1 LPMRPPSQLLGTWR
15 FQSLVFGLL
24 YAVDR
29 KDRLKVI
36 KGILIRNLIKLPDE
50 DYVLRTPVG
59 TFHCVDAASA
69 YQFAPNWEVK
79 VKEVIR
85 RYHSGLFVDVG
96 ANIGYYSVMAG
107 RQGNRVMAIEPN
119 SRAYACLADNVVQNI
134 NADSSETY
142 RAVAWSHD
150 GLVRFTEDDYSDTS
164 RVSTKGNRLVRAVSL
179 DSILHGATPSLIK
192 IDAEGSEL
200 QVMQGASK
208 TLQSKRPAVI
218 FESLDVSRL
227 SSSIDYL
234 TGLGYQR
241 FRRLDESNTLAE

>member
-1 LPMRPPSQLLGTWR
+1 MRPPSQLLGTWR

-29 KDRLKVI
+29 RDRLKVI
-36 KGILIRNLIKLPDE
+36 KGILTTNLIKLPDK
-50 DYVLRTPVG
+50 DYTLRTPVG

-79 VKEVIR
+79 VKEVVR
-85 RYHSGLFVDVG
+85 GYHDGLFVDVG
-96 ANIGYYSVMAG
+96 ANIGFYSVMAG
-107 RQGNRVMAIEPN
+107 RQGNRVVAIEPN
-119 SRAYACLADNVVQNI
+119 SKAYSCLADNVMKNI
-134 NADSSETY
+134 DVAACETY
-142 RAVAWSHD
+142 HAVAWSRD

-164 RVSTKGNRLVRAVSL
+164 RVSTEGKRLVRAVSL
-179 DSILHGATPSLIK
+179 DSILRGATPSLIK

-218 FESLDVSRL
+218 FEFLDESKL